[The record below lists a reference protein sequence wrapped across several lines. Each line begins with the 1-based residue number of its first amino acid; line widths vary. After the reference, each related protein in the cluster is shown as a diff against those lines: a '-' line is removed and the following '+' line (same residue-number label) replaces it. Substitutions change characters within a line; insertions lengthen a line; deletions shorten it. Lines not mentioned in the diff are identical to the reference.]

1 MTIEPKFV
9 LPLIEDE
16 LSPVMV
22 FLAKLIQLANEL
34 GFYLIESTYMDCFVT
49 LYFDMPYRY

>member
-22 FLAKLIQLANEL
+22 FLAKLFQVGNQL
-34 GFYLIESTYMDCFVT
+34 GFHLIESTLMDCFVT
-49 LYFDMPYRY
+49 LYFDMLYRY